1 MPKYK
6 LLFLDLPPKILPCK
20 GSGGG
25 KQKIPLRNRADHFQ
39 KLNLGFEKA
48 WSDNETATKR
58 RTVQSLPGKGGVY
71 LQVKGAPGFDL
82 IIKSLDSAKDKYNL
96 LNVRD
101 IEEDGQKTTYATIF
115 IPEKERSRFAQK
127 LLDYRDKLTKSGK
140 PQNAA
145 LIESIEN
152 IALATLEDFWTDDP
166 KLSPGKEAIWCEV
179 WLRDGG
185 THEAVSHFKEVARQ
199 LDIPNRDGTL
209 DFPERAVVLAK
220 LNKVSSQQLLLHSP
234 DVAEYRL
241 SRETAEFFTA
251 MPPHEQAQWSE
262 NFLRNAVFKEDAEVS
277 VCLLDTG
284 VNNGHPLISP
294 LLHGNDLYAADPTWG
309 VHDHEGHGTGMAG
322 IAAYG
327 DLAQALA
334 SPSTMEIQHCLESSK
349 LLPPTGENPPELYGF
364 LTAKCLSLAEDAAPD
379 RKRQACMAVTA
390 PNFYHHGEPTSWS
403 AALDAL
409 ASGANDDR
417 KRLIIVSA
425 GNMPSDEFAQYP
437 ASNLTKSVQDPAQA
451 WNALTIGA
459 YTELDSPGPDLA
471 GYVPIAQNG
480 QLSPYSTTSAS
491 WERKWPIKPEVL
503 FEGGN
508 VASDA
513 AGNCAWGDDGLSL
526 LTTHYQSQIRHFD
539 SFWAT
544 SAATAQA
551 AWFAAKVQSTYPEA
565 WPETIRALM
574 VHSAQWTPAMLQQ
587 FAPNGSKTELAKL
600 CRICGYGVPS
610 LERAQYCMNN
620 SLVLVAQNQIQP
632 YTKGGMQMHLLDLPW
647 PKEALLDLGEQRVTL
662 RVTLS
667 YFIEPGPGKRGWADK
682 YRYTSHGLR
691 FEVQGAQE
699 STSSFITRVGK
710 DSEEKKEHSSN
721 RDLSERWAIGV
732 NGRSSGSLSSDL
744 WETTAAEIAA
754 CNSLAVYPVNGWWR
768 QRTHLKKSESQARY
782 SLVVSLHTEAQK
794 VDIYTPV
801 KILLDN
807 AIKTPTLIEVK
818 T

>member
-6 LLFLDLPPKILPCK
+6 LLFLDVPPQTLPCK
-20 GSGGG
+20 GFGMG
-25 KQKIPLRNRADHFQ
+25 QPKIPPRDREAQFQ
-39 KLNLGFEKA
+39 KLHLGFEKA
-48 WSDNETATKR
+48 WSDNETATES

-71 LQVKGAPGFDL
+71 LQVKGASGFDL
-82 IIKSLDSAKDKYNL
+82 ITKSLDSAKGKHSL

-101 IEEDGQKTTYATIF
+101 VEVDGRTTRYATLF
-115 IPEKERSRFAQK
+115 IPDKERSGFAQK
-127 LLDYRDKLTKSGK
+127 LFDYRDKLTKGDK
-140 PQNAA
+140 PKNAP

-166 KLSPGKEAIWCEV
+166 ERSPENEPIWCEV
-179 WLRDGG
+179 WLRDDG
-185 THEAVSHFKEVARQ
+185 THEAISRFKEIAQ
-199 LDIPNRDGTL
+199 TLDIPNRDGTL

-220 LNKVSSQQLLLHSP
+220 LNKATSQQLLLHSP

-241 SRETAEFFTA
+241 SRETAEFFMA

-262 NFLRNAVFKEDAEVS
+262 AFLRNAVFQEDAEVS

-294 LLHGNDLYAADPTWG
+294 LLHDNDLHAADSTWG

-334 SPSTMEIQHCLESSK
+334 SSATIEVPHCLESSK

-364 LTAKCLSLAEDAAPD
+364 LTAKCLSLAEDAVPD
-379 RKRQACMAVTA
+379 RKRQVCMAVTA
-390 PNFYHHGEPTSWS
+390 PAFYHYGEPTSWS
-403 AALDAL
+403 ASVDAL

-417 KRLIIVSA
+417 QRLIIVSA
-425 GNMPSDEFAQYP
+425 GNMPSDELAQYP
-437 ASNLTKSVQDPAQA
+437 ASNLTQSVQDPAQA
-451 WNALTIGA
+451 WNALTVGA
-459 YTELDSPGPDLA
+459 YTLLDTPGPDLA
-471 GYVPIAQNG
+471 GYVPIAQSG
-480 QLSPYSTTSAS
+480 QLSPHSTTSAM
-491 WERKWPIKPEVL
+491 WDKKWPIKPEVV

-508 VASDA
+508 AAKDA
-513 AGNCAWGDDGLSL
+513 QGNCDWDASLSL
-526 LTTHYQSQIRHFD
+526 LTTHYQHQTRHFD
-539 SFWAT
+539 SFNAT

-551 AWFAAKVQSTYPEA
+551 AWFAAQVQSTYPDA

-610 LERAQYCMNN
+610 LERAKYCMNN

-632 YTKGGMQMHLLDLPW
+632 YTKGGMQMHLFDLPW
-647 PKEALLDLGEQRVTL
+647 PKEALLDLGGQKVTL

-682 YRYTSHGLR
+682 YRYASHGLR

-699 STSSFITRVGK
+699 STASFITRVGK
-710 DSEEKKEHSSN
+710 DSEEKTERPSS
-721 RDLSERWAIGV
+721 RDLSGRWGIGV

-754 CNSLAVYPVNGWWR
+754 CNSLAVYPVIGWWR
-768 QRTHLKKSESQARY
+768 QRTHLKKYESPARY
-782 SLVVSLHTEAQK
+782 SLVVSLHTEAQE

-801 KILLDN
+801 KILIDN
-807 AIKTPTLIEVK
+807 AVKTPTLIEVK
-818 T
+818 K